1 MRLSAA
7 AAVQN
12 GAFSDFLAAEI
23 GEETNGMTLS
33 LLSALTRQGVDPW
46 REAERLAGLSEP
58 KAVQALTAIIE
69 RALGSAAK
77 DDDTPVLAA
86 GILQL
91 LPRPGRPAAAPTAS
105 PGRTT
110 GFQGL
115 LAGLQLPSV
124 ERLPWWA
131 VIAMAVAVALI
142 AGRLIG

>member
-33 LLSALTRQGVDPW
+33 LLSA
-46 REAERLAGLSEP
+46 
-58 KAVQALTAIIE
+58 IIE

-91 LPRPGRPAAAPTAS
+91 LPRPGSPAAAASAS

-110 GFQGL
+110 GLQGL